1 MKARK
6 EKHKVFVVFHNH
18 LPFALIMLW
27 CVVHNGCEFM
37 KENKCPM
44 AVIDDFVPQLLWLA
58 LKKLMSMV
66 AQYTNKHIYDYM

>member
-44 AVIDDFVPQLLWLA
+44 AVIDDFVPQLLVVSF
-58 LKKLMSMV
+58 KKINVNGSTV
-66 AQYTNKHIYDYM
+66 YK